1 MNENK
6 PITRR
11 EQWARDV
18 EIDPRSV
25 TLFEAE
31 TGIFIEN
38 DSPMSFVMRDLKRQA
53 WVFCKQSATQP
64 NEKGMDFNLLEF
76 GEIKQAPK
84 DKAKP
89 KGPWVFIL
97 PVENPKPEKLGQTAF
112 AVAVEYPYIWLVRRG
127 VLEGDE
133 EDKEIVRQLNEAAAQ
148 REAEMQRQLKLAAEQ
163 TKAAEIKDP
172 VALIEQMA
180 KEKGV
185 TPTEILASINKEFNT
200 TRESEKQKT
209 EVFSEPVDK
218 EDKKE

>member
-1 MNENK
+1 M
-6 PITRR
+6 PTITRK

-31 TGIFIEN
+31 TGIFIDD

-64 NEKGMDFNLLEF
+64 NEKGMDFNVLEF
-76 GEIKQAPK
+76 GEVKQGPK

-89 KGPWVFIL
+89 KGPWVFVL
-97 PVENPKPEKLGQTAF
+97 PVTNPKPEKLGQTAF

-133 EDKEIVRQLNEAAAQ
+133 EDKEVVRQLEEAAAQ
-148 REAEMQRQLKLAAEQ
+148 REREMQKQLEQAAEQ
-163 TKAAEIKDP
+163 TKAAELKDP

-185 TPTEILASINKEFNT
+185 TAAEILASITDKFNT
-200 TRESEKQKT
+200 KQESTAERSASD
-209 EVFSEPVDK
+209 E
-218 EDKKE
+218 